1 MKNWVDGITTRREK
15 NAITSKMYILRR
27 SAQVPLMITLYNFAL
42 KVETSWAKKVI
53 KPIILALYNYPYNC
67 QLCIFV

>member
-42 KVETSWAKKVI
+42 KVETSWAKKSH
-53 KPIILALYNYPYNC
+53 
-67 QLCIFV
+67 